1 MPVSQEDIT
10 ILNIYWPKEKTTPQ
24 NSPKLEQT
32 LTDLKEE
39 TDSSKIM
46 VGDTNIPFSIM
57 DRISIH
63 INKKKEDLNDT
74 IKHLQLTS
82 IYRTRYSMTAKYTY
96 LSIVNGTLSRVEH
109 ILSQEKYHYIKKYRG
124 YTPYL
129 PNGVVRYQKQNDKLN
144 KLIYWKQNSLK
155 EPKGWRANH
164 KYS

>member
-1 MPVSQEDIT
+1 MT
-10 ILNIYWPKEKTTPQ
+10 NRRNHTQ

-39 TDSSKIM
+39 TESSKIM

-63 INKKKEDLNDT
+63 INKKTEDLNDT

-96 LSIVNGTLSRVEH
+96 LSIVNGTLSRVDH
-109 ILSQEKYHYIKKYRG
+109 MLSQKTSINTLKNTEVTYHISQIQWSG
-124 YTPYL
+124 
-129 PNGVVRYQKQNDKLN
+129 
-144 KLIYWKQNSLK
+144 
-155 EPKGWRANH
+155 
-164 KYS
+164 